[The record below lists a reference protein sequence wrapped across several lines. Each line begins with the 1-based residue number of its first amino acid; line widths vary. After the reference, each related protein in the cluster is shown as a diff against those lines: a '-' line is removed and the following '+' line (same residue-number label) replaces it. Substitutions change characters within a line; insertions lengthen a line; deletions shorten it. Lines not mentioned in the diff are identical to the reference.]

1 MLTIQEVFTKIN
13 DIGKKIFDVIFGV
26 IQNLPGIFQGI
37 FTVAILFF
45 LAIGLLSVFKKS
57 IKFFMIIVIAIVALI
72 VVGFMLK

>member
-37 FTVAILFF
+37 FTVSILFF
-45 LAIGLLSVFKKS
+45 FKES
-57 IKFFMIIVIAIVALI
+57 
-72 VVGFMLK
+72 